1 MESGVAC
8 SVDQLPGH
16 QAGIQHL
23 GKRGSVHNV
32 SLIYLGKH
40 VAR

>member
-1 MESGVAC
+1 MDSDVAC
-8 SVDQLPGH
+8 RVDQLPGH
-16 QAGIQHL
+16 QAGIQHSC
-23 GKRGSVHNV
+23 KRNSTHIM